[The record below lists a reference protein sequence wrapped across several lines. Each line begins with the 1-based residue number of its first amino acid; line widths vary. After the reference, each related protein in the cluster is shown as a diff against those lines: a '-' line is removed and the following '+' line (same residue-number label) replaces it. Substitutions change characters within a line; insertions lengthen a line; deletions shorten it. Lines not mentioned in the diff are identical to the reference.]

1 MAKTKKWEINQL
13 RKNKSVAF
21 AAKIILRERLSNLF
35 LTIEKY
41 FNEMN
46 AENLHDIRISLRR
59 VRYNMEL
66 FILFFNKKQFMNI
79 YKTIQSL
86 QDLSGAVRDLDV
98 FKENINLLIKD
109 GKVRV
114 SKSLIIKAEIRR
126 NELEDRLKLALMKF
140 LHSKSVKSFYKSV
153 Q

>member
-1 MAKTKKWEINQL
+1 MAKTKKWEISQL
-13 RKNKSVAF
+13 QKNKTLAL
-21 AAKIILRERLSNLF
+21 AAKLILRERLTNLF

-41 FNEMN
+41 FTDMN

-66 FILFFNKKQFMNI
+66 FLSFFNKKQFMHN

-98 FKENINLLIKD
+98 LKENINLLVKE
-109 GKVRV
+109 GKVKV
-114 SKSLIIKAEIRR
+114 NKSLLIKAENRR
-126 NELEDRLKLALMKF
+126 NELEDKLKLALMKF